1 MNIINKIFIQV
12 SELKRK
18 PEEFEDFIEQNED
31 VLECHRVTGP
41 VSYFIKAAVC
51 GMEGLRMLVDEL
63 IPYGNVN
70 TSIILKSPVENRMI
84 TPVQKPA
91 P

>member
-1 MNIINKIFIQV
+1 
-12 SELKRK
+12 
-18 PEEFEDFIEQNED
+18 
-31 VLECHRVTGP
+31 
-41 VSYFIKAAVC
+41 
-51 GMEGLRMLVDEL
+51 VDEL